1 MTAAMMMAREKQA
14 RQAAERYARY
24 LASDP
29 MNAAGRFPRSPQAVA
44 SQNNYS
50 RRQVERHRVRRQRA
64 WEAEHPVTAPELEP
78 LVITAEQVEVAALIA
93 CNFTGRGGTAADA
106 LLIAAALGIPRDAFG
121 VARDM
126 LGGDDAELPEDS
138 RVGLYGGV
146 EGWLGEW
153 RA

>member
-29 MNAAGRFPRSPQAVA
+29 MTAEGRFARSPQAVA

-78 LVITAEQVEVAALIA
+78 LVITAEQVEVALLIA
-93 CNFTGRGGTAADA
+93 CNFTGRGGSAGDA
-106 LLIAAALGIPRDAFG
+106 LVIAAALGISRDAFG

-126 LGGDDAELPEDS
+126 LGGEIPVLAAVS
-138 RVGLYGGV
+138 GV
-146 EGWLGEW
+146 NACMEVTEWLGEW
-153 RA
+153 PA

>member
-1 MTAAMMMAREKQA
+1 MMTAMMMAREKQA

-29 MNAAGRFPRSPQAVA
+29 MNTEGRFPRSPQAVA

-64 WEAEHPVTAPELEP
+64 WEAERPLAAPEPELP
-78 LVITAEQVEVAALIA
+78 VITAEQVEVALLIA
-93 CNFTGRGGTAADA
+93 CNFTGRGGTASDA
-106 LLIAAALGIPRDAFG
+106 LLIAAVLGIPRDAFG

-126 LGGDDAELPEDS
+126 LDGGAAELPEDS
-138 RVGLYGGV
+138 RVGLFGGL

>member
-1 MTAAMMMAREKQA
+1 MSAGMVLAREKQA

-24 LASDP
+24 VASDP
-29 MNAAGRFPRSPQAVA
+29 MSAEGRFPRSPQAVA

-78 LVITAEQVEVAALIA
+78 LLITAEHVEVALLIA
-93 CNFTGRGGTAADA
+93 CNFTGRGGTASDA
-106 LLIAAALGIPRDAFG
+106 LLIAAVLGIPRDAFG

-126 LGGDDAELPEDS
+126 LDGGAAELPEDS
-138 RVGLYGGV
+138 RIGLYGGL